1 MDKLIDKT
9 KQLLFAK
16 QTSIIS
22 STLLIAAM
30 VMVSRIFGFL
40 RYRTL
45 TAYFTKE
52 QLDIYFAAFRMPDL
66 IFEILITGALTTSF
80 IPFFIK
86 YDKNKELQSL
96 TISSVMNIISLA
108 LFGLILILTIFLG
121 HIMPIITP

>member
-1 MDKLIDKT
+1 MDKLIDRT

-30 VMVSRIFGFL
+30 VMLSRIFGFL

-52 QLDIYFAAFRMPDL
+52 QLDIYFAAFRIPDL

-86 YDKNKELQSL
+86 YDKIEINKYFK
-96 TISSVMNIISLA
+96 IMIW
-108 LFGLILILTIFLG
+108 IFF
-121 HIMPIITP
+121 